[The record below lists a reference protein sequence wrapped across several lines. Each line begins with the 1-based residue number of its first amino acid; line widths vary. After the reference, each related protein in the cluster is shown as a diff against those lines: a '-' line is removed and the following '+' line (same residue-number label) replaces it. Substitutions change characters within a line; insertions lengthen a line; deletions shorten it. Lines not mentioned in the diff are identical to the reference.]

1 MDMLIDALWILGII
15 VPAIMTGFVLGRR
28 ERKLIAQ
35 EEETEQAER
44 EGGEAKAAEPLSAGK
59 RHKNNERRIMLSKF
73 IASPVDGEVSFF
85 CEGGRK
91 GAVIVPEQGK
101 VYAPASGK
109 IMKLYPMGTAFLL
122 RTDDKMDLLIQV
134 GRRQPDEL
142 CSMYYSSR
150 IVQNEIVNKGK
161 LLLSFD
167 KESLLAAG
175 EEVSVTVSIED
186 IQDGGEVALTQK
198 ESVKV
203 GEELM
208 RVW

>member
-1 MDMLIDALWILGII
+1 MDMLVSALGMLGII
-15 VPAIMTGFVLGRR
+15 VLAIMIGFVLGRR
-28 ERKLIAQ
+28 ERRLLQQ
-35 EEETEQAER
+35 EEEMEQTEQ
-44 EGGEAKAAEPLSAGK
+44 EGGETKASEPSTAGR
-59 RHKNNERRIMLSKF
+59 RHKNNERRIVQGKS

-109 IMKLYPMGTAFLL
+109 IIKLYPMGTAFLL
-122 RTDDKMDLLIQV
+122 RTDDKMEILIRV
-134 GRRQPDEL
+134 GRKQPDEL

-186 IQDGGEVALTQK
+186 IQDGGEIAVTQR

-203 GEELM
+203 GEEIM